1 MVETV
6 PSETYTK
13 VLVAKHS
20 PEHRC
25 HAADGDVLYVRPRR
39 HVPLKSHV
47 AHHFVSCVDETKK
60 SQYGWV
66 KDTSPFSL
74 ESFVR
79 DRIRREV
86 DEDTKLHVQS
96 MLQAIAKLDEGT
108 PVAADYSRRG
118 LEQPRMELNVHRVVF
133 YFK

>member
-1 MVETV
+1 M

-13 VLVAKHS
+13 VLVAKYS
-20 PEHRC
+20 PEHKC
-25 HAADGDVLYVRPRR
+25 HAADGEVLYVRPRR
-39 HVPLKSHV
+39 SVPLKSQV
-47 AHHFVSCVDETKK
+47 AHHFVSSADETKK

-74 ESFVR
+74 ETFIS
-79 DRIRREV
+79 DRIRGEV
-86 DEDTKLHVQS
+86 DEETTLHVQS
-96 MLQAIAKLDEGT
+96 MLQAIAKLGEGT

-118 LEQPRMELNVHRVVF
+118 LEQPRMELNVHRVIL